1 MRFFILRFYC
11 KVILLSAGTDR
22 EEKKLNSVII
32 GQRIKDARKSM
43 NLTQKELGYLI
54 YADGKYISR
63 LENGGSLP
71 SLKRLVLLSRVLNR
85 TCDYF
90 IWDIDVMEEDVT
102 PREEIVIRDEQ
113 ERKLLQLWRE
123 IYAEDC
129 CVQ

>member
-11 KVILLSAGTDR
+11 KVILLSAGTDK

-123 IYAEDC
+123 IC
-129 CVQ
+129 

>member
-1 MRFFILRFYC
+1 MRFFILQFYC
-11 KVILLSAGTDR
+11 KVILVSAGTDR

-123 IYAEDC
+123 IC
-129 CVQ
+129 

>member
-22 EEKKLNSVII
+22 EEKKWNSVII

-90 IWDIDVMEEDVT
+90 IWDIDVMEEDMT

-123 IYAEDC
+123 IC
-129 CVQ
+129 

>member
-43 NLTQKELGYLI
+43 NLTQEELGYLI

-123 IYAEDC
+123 IC
-129 CVQ
+129 

>member
-63 LENGGSLP
+63 LENSGSLP

-90 IWDIDVMEEDVT
+90 IWDIDVMEEDMT

-123 IYAEDC
+123 IC
-129 CVQ
+129 

>member
-11 KVILLSAGTDR
+11 KVILLSAGTDS

-123 IYAEDC
+123 IC
-129 CVQ
+129 

>member
-11 KVILLSAGTDR
+11 KVILLSAGTNR

-123 IYAEDC
+123 IC
-129 CVQ
+129 

>member
-1 MRFFILRFYC
+1 MKRFFILRFYC

-123 IYAEDC
+123 IC
-129 CVQ
+129 

>member
-113 ERKLLQLWRE
+113 ERKFLQLWRE
-123 IYAEDC
+123 IC
-129 CVQ
+129 

>member
-90 IWDIDVMEEDVT
+90 IWDIDVMEEDVA

-123 IYAEDC
+123 IC
-129 CVQ
+129 

>member
-43 NLTQKELGYLI
+43 NLTQKELGYHI

-123 IYAEDC
+123 IC
-129 CVQ
+129 

>member
-102 PREEIVIRDEQ
+102 PREEIVIRAEQ

-123 IYAEDC
+123 IC
-129 CVQ
+129 

>member
-43 NLTQKELGYLI
+43 NLTQKEQGYLI

-123 IYAEDC
+123 IC
-129 CVQ
+129 

>member
-63 LENGGSLP
+63 LEKGGSLP

-123 IYAEDC
+123 IC
-129 CVQ
+129 

>member
-43 NLTQKELGYLI
+43 NLTQKELRYLI

-123 IYAEDC
+123 IC
-129 CVQ
+129 

>member
-43 NLTQKELGYLI
+43 TLTQKELGYLI

-123 IYAEDC
+123 IC
-129 CVQ
+129 

>member
-113 ERKLLQLWRE
+113 ERKLL
-123 IYAEDC
+123 
-129 CVQ
+129 

>member
-22 EEKKLNSVII
+22 EEKKLDSVII

-123 IYAEDC
+123 IC
-129 CVQ
+129 

>member
-1 MRFFILRFYC
+1 MRFFILQFYC

-123 IYAEDC
+123 IC
-129 CVQ
+129 

>member
-71 SLKRLVLLSRVLNR
+71 SLKRLGLLSRVLNR

-123 IYAEDC
+123 IC
-129 CVQ
+129 

>member
-102 PREEIVIRDEQ
+102 PREGIVIRDEQ

-123 IYAEDC
+123 IC
-129 CVQ
+129 

>member
-32 GQRIKDARKSM
+32 GQRLKDARKSM

-123 IYAEDC
+123 IC
-129 CVQ
+129 

>member
-1 MRFFILRFYC
+1 MWFFILRFYC

-102 PREEIVIRDEQ
+102 PREEIVIGDEQ
-113 ERKLLQLWRE
+113 ERKLLQLWRVL
-123 IYAEDC
+123 C
-129 CVQ
+129 

>member
-90 IWDIDVMEEDVT
+90 ISDIDVMEEDVT

-123 IYAEDC
+123 IC
-129 CVQ
+129 

>member
-102 PREEIVIRDEQ
+102 SREEIVIRDEQ

-123 IYAEDC
+123 IC
-129 CVQ
+129 

>member
-71 SLKRLVLLSRVLNR
+71 RLKRLVLLSRVLNR

-90 IWDIDVMEEDVT
+90 IWDIDVMEEEVT

-123 IYAEDC
+123 IC
-129 CVQ
+129 

>member
-32 GQRIKDARKSM
+32 GQRIKDARKAM

-123 IYAEDC
+123 IC
-129 CVQ
+129 

>member
-1 MRFFILRFYC
+1 MDAVFYLRFYC

-90 IWDIDVMEEDVT
+90 IWDIDVMEEDMT

-123 IYAEDC
+123 IC
-129 CVQ
+129 

>member
-90 IWDIDVMEEDVT
+90 IWDIDVMEEYMT

-123 IYAEDC
+123 IC
-129 CVQ
+129 

>member
-90 IWDIDVMEEDVT
+90 IWDIDVMEEDMT

-123 IYAEDC
+123 IC
-129 CVQ
+129 

>member
-63 LENGGSLP
+63 LENGGSLL

-123 IYAEDC
+123 IC
-129 CVQ
+129 

>member
-32 GQRIKDARKSM
+32 GQGIKDARKSM

-123 IYAEDC
+123 IC
-129 CVQ
+129 

>member
-54 YADGKYISR
+54 YADGKYISH

-90 IWDIDVMEEDVT
+90 IWDIDVMEEDMT

-123 IYAEDC
+123 IC
-129 CVQ
+129 

>member
-1 MRFFILRFYC
+1 M
-11 KVILLSAGTDR
+11 
-22 EEKKLNSVII
+22 NSVII

-113 ERKLLQLWRE
+113 ERKLLQLWME
-123 IYAEDC
+123 IC
-129 CVQ
+129 

>member
-1 MRFFILRFYC
+1 MMRFFILQFYC

-43 NLTQKELGYLI
+43 SLTQKELGYLI

-123 IYAEDC
+123 IC
-129 CVQ
+129 

>member
-54 YADGKYISR
+54 YADGKYIGR

-123 IYAEDC
+123 IC
-129 CVQ
+129 

>member
-1 MRFFILRFYC
+1 M
-11 KVILLSAGTDR
+11 SAGTDR

-71 SLKRLVLLSRVLNR
+71 RLKRLVLLSRVLNR

-123 IYAEDC
+123 IC
-129 CVQ
+129 

>member
-11 KVILLSAGTDR
+11 KVLLLSAGTDR

-123 IYAEDC
+123 IC
-129 CVQ
+129 

>member
-32 GQRIKDARKSM
+32 GQRIKYARKSM

-71 SLKRLVLLSRVLNR
+71 SLKRLVMLSRVLNR

-123 IYAEDC
+123 IC
-129 CVQ
+129 

>member
-90 IWDIDVMEEDVT
+90 IWDIDVMEEDMT

-113 ERKLLQLWRE
+113 KRKLLQLWRE
-123 IYAEDC
+123 IC
-129 CVQ
+129 